1 MYDEPETA
9 ERMHR
14 AGTESYVLKTA
25 VDEVECRSG
34 LDFLPLLPDAEE
46 DAMEATEDLAW
57 AQRWVN

>member
-1 MYDEPETA
+1 
-9 ERMHR
+9 MHR